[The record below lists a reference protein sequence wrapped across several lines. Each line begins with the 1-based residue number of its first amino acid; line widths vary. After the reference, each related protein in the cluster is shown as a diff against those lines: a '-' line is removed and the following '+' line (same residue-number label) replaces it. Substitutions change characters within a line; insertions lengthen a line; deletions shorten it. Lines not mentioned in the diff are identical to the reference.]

1 MPAYEESGVN
11 PNLDGDAAYRRR
23 IAGRLTE
30 WVAAR
35 AISADGEAVTD
46 INGAAE
52 FGALP
57 AGLYLVAGTP
67 HKINGYTY
75 SAQPAVIGI
84 PARQLDGGWLYDVTA
99 APKLEGTGTPPTI
112 TVPDQDP
119 TAPTD
124 KLPQTGL
131 PRLPVTLLAALGVLM
146 VGLGLLLRRRREL

>member
-1 MPAYEESGVN
+1 MYQVASVGAQGGYTLLPAYEESGVN

-46 INGAAE
+46 INGTAE

-67 HKINGYTY
+67 HTINGFTY
-75 SAQPAVIGI
+75 STQPAVIGI
-84 PARQLDGGWLYDVTA
+84 PARQLDGGWQYDVTA

-112 TVPDQDP
+112 FTIS
-119 TAPTD
+119 
-124 KLPQTGL
+124 G
-131 PRLPVTLLAALGVLM
+131 
-146 VGLGLLLRRRREL
+146 

>member
-67 HKINGYTY
+67 
-75 SAQPAVIGI
+75 
-84 PARQLDGGWLYDVTA
+84 
-99 APKLEGTGTPPTI
+99 PTI
-112 TVPDQDP
+112 TVPDQDSA
-119 TAPTD
+119 APTD